1 MSVGPLLRGRGARV
15 LALVLLLSSCGSG
28 GDENVTPAEAAG
40 STDAAVTIDAEE
52 PEESSIAATPLP
64 DRSTTT
70 SAVPDEMALADT
82 STTV

>member
-1 MSVGPLLRGRGARV
+1 MSVGPRLHGRCART

-28 GDENVTPAEAAG
+28 GDENVTSAEAVGTADPG
-40 STDAAVTIDAEE
+40 VTIDDEE